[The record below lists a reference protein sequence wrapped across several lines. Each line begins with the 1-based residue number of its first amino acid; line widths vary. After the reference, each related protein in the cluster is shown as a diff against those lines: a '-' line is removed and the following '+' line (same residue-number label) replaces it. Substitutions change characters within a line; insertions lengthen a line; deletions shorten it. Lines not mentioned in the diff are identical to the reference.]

1 VKLTRTLRHL
11 ATTRWS
17 ARGQFP
23 SQVLGEIERSIR
35 EAEARHQGEIRFAIE
50 PSLDVMHLWRD
61 TTPRQ
66 RALAAFSHLGI
77 WDTTANNGVLIY
89 VLLADHAVEI
99 VADRGIAARVAQA
112 EWEQVCGEMQAHF
125 RAGRFEQGSTAGIRR
140 VGQILAQHF
149 PGGSAS
155 LDELPNRPVML

>member
-1 VKLTRTLRHL
+1 VQLTRALRHL
-11 ATTRWS
+11 AITRWH
-17 ARGQFP
+17 ARGVFP
-23 SQVLGEIERSIR
+23 ASVLGEIERSIR

-50 PSLDVMHLWRD
+50 PSLDVMQLWRG
-61 TTPRQ
+61 TTSRQ
-66 RALAAFSHLGI
+66 RALQAFSHLGI

-112 EWEQVCGEMQAHF
+112 EWDQICDEMQAHF
-125 RAGRFEQGSTAGIRR
+125 RAGRFEQGSTAGVQR

-155 LDELPNRPVML
+155 IDELPNRPVML